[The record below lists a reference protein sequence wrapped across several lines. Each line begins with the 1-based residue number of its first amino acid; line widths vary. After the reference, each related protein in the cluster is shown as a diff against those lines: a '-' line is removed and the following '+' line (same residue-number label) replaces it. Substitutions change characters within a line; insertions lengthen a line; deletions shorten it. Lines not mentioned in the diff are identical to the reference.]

1 MKKFLTI
8 VLLTIHLLGF
18 SQRPNSTA
26 KIIKSK
32 PDTIIHK
39 SSLGRHIYKRIR
51 VFKPR
56 KGSYPYLV
64 ILTLSNG
71 YRDSVILQDK
81 YLYIDKE
88 KYKKGFLPVII
99 K

>member
-1 MKKFLTI
+1 MKKFLTT
-8 VLLTIHLLGF
+8 VLLTIPLFGF

-26 KIIKSK
+26 KITRSK

-39 SSLGRHIYKRIR
+39 SSLSQNTYKKLR
-51 VFKPR
+51 VFKPH
-56 KGSYPYLV
+56 KDYYPYLV
-64 ILTLSNG
+64 ILTLPGG